1 MAGGGGG
8 VWHVLGRT
16 EVQIRFWWINLKE
29 VNKLDDLG
37 VTEGNVIEVIALSNP
52 AQDSDKW

>member
-1 MAGGGGG
+1 M
-8 VWHVLGRT
+8 
-16 EVQIRFWWINLKE
+16 QIRFWWINLKE

-37 VTEGNVIEVIALSNP
+37 VTEENVIEVIALSNP